1 MSKSVRAIL
10 WKYSAL
16 KDGSHPVKLELTTSE
31 KERFRTNVGVSV
43 DVKHWKG
50 EYPIYVK
57 PSDPDHQL
65 KNEKII
71 AAIRDAQ
78 HQSGEVR
85 KPEFWIFFDLFIEER
100 RPKVGKKRV
109 MEYQRTRDYMKR
121 FQRKSKYIITY
132 ESINTLFLNQFVEFL
147 GGFGFSDNYIN
158 KYIKCIKQ
166 VMNKAHIRGYHSNL
180 AFKEDDWKVSDKPVD
195 KTYLTEKEIER
206 IRTTPLEGALARIR
220 DTFVIGCYIGLR
232 YSDLMEIKKD
242 SIVEFRGIKM
252 VRLVQSKTGE
262 LVTVPLKPM
271 VLSLMSKYD
280 GLPCKTNLVTFNQRL
295 KDICRI
301 AGIERYSMI
310 TSHTMRRSF
319 ATNLYLADMPSI
331 DIMKVTGHKTE
342 SQFLKYIRVTK
353 EQTAERMS
361 EHVFFR

>member
-10 WKYSAL
+10 WKYSSL
-16 KDGSHPVKLELTTSE
+16 KDGSHPVKLELTTSD

-43 DVKHWKG
+43 DAKHWKG

-57 PSDPDHQL
+57 PMDSDHQR

-85 KPEFWIFFDLFIEER
+85 KPEFWVFFDQFIEER

-109 MEYQRTRDYMKR
+109 MEYQRTREYMKR
-121 FQRKSKYIITY
+121 FQRRSKYIIAY

-147 GGFGFSDNYIN
+147 KGFGFSGNYIN

-180 AFKEDDWKVSDKPVD
+180 AFKEDDWKVTDKPVD
-195 KTYLTEKEIER
+195 KTFLSEDEIAR
-206 IRTTPLEGALARIR
+206 IWQTPLEGSLARIR
-220 DTFVIGCYIGLR
+220 DTFVMGCYLGLR
-232 YSDLMEIKKD
+232 YSDLMEITMD
-242 SIVEFRGIKM
+242 SIAEFRGTKM

-262 LVTVPLKPM
+262 LVTIPLKPV
-271 VLSLMSKYD
+271 VLSLLDKYE
-280 GLPCKTNLVTFNQRL
+280 GLPCKINLATFNQKL
-295 KDICRI
+295 KEVCHN
-301 AGIERYSMI
+301 AGIDRSAMI

-319 ATNLYLADMPSI
+319 ATNLYLAGMPSI

-342 SQFLKYIRVTK
+342 TQFLKYIRVSK
-353 EQTAERMS
+353 EETAERMS
-361 EHVFFR
+361 EHAFFS